1 MTECCENL
9 TYEEKQESRKRIMER
24 LIEANR
30 EVRELNER
38 YRESQDLNE
47 VKLEEAKRLLQKVE
61 ALRMDSREKPQ
72 SEDPT
77 RRL

>member
-1 MTECCENL
+1 MTECQENL
-9 TYEEKQESRKRIMER
+9 THEEKQESRKRLMER

-61 ALRMDSREKPQ
+61 ALRMDSREKHQ
-72 SEDPT
+72 SEDPI
-77 RRL
+77 RQL

>member
-1 MTECCENL
+1 MKECCDNL
-9 TYEEKQESRKRIMER
+9 TYEEKQESRKRTMER

-30 EVRELNER
+30 EVRELNEK
-38 YRESQDLNE
+38 YRQMPEPSTEALD
-47 VKLEEAKRLLQKVE
+47 KAKRLLQKVE